1 MGADGVLYIADTGH
15 ERVVSFDTA
24 SGVAAVRTND
34 LTSPVGVA
42 VGADGTL
49 FVADAGDG
57 AGGEVKV
64 YPGGG
69 GATTM
74 LTPNGMTTPIGVAVD
89 ASGSVVVSDGPT
101 GAIVRVPNEGGTLD
115 AADAVVIASNSSS
128 GGGVALDGMGNLY
141 RTDPI
146 GATVYAEQ
154 RTASSI
160 DFGNVAAGA
169 TGKATVLAENAGN
182 MPLALAAGAASFLT
196 QPATKNFAILAGT
209 QNDCLAA
216 TSLDAGA
223 ACQFVA
229 EFAPPVGT
237 AAGKLS
243 DSASFDSTAVD
254 AAAPIALKG
263 TVTGGGGTDP
273 MGFVIA
279 LDKTSLT
286 VKVGGNAATMVSV
299 TPQNGFSGEVTF
311 NCSGLPAGTAC
322 SFSPTSVTVAGNPVT
337 TQLTITASSNSAR
350 LRDGSGPLLS
360 GGAALAGIVCCCCFG
375 FRRRRGLWMA
385 LLVIAS
391 VAGVGLMSGCG
402 VQPGPATTA
411 STVMVTASSGSLQ
424 SSAPLTLMVHR

>member
-1 MGADGVLYIADTGH
+1 
-15 ERVVSFDTA
+15 VSYDPA
-24 SGVAAVRTND
+24 SGVTAVRAND

-42 VGADGTL
+42 VDAGGTL
-49 FVADAGDG
+49 YVADAGDG
-57 AGGEVKV
+57 TGGEVKV

-74 LTPNGMTTPIGVAVD
+74 LKPNGVTTPIGVAVD

-101 GAIVRVPNEGGTLD
+101 GAIVRVPNEGGTLN
-115 AADAVVIASNSSS
+115 AADAVAIARNPSS
-128 GGGVALDGMGNLY
+128 GGGVALDGLGNLY

-160 DFGNVAAGA
+160 DFGNVAVGA
-169 TGKATVLAENAGN
+169 SSKATVVAENAGN
-182 MPLALAAGAASFLT
+182 MSLALSAGAASFLT
-196 QPATKNFAILAGT
+196 QPATKNFAILAGP

-216 TSLDAGA
+216 TALSAGA
-223 ACQFVA
+223 ACDFVA
-229 EFAPPVGT
+229 EFAPPAGT
-237 AAGKLS
+237 AAGDLS

-263 TVTGGGGTDP
+263 TVTGGGGTGP
-273 MGFVIA
+273 VGFTIA

-286 VKVGGNAATMVSV
+286 VKVGGSAATMVSV
-299 TPQNGFSGEVTF
+299 TPQNGFSGNIIF
-311 NCSGLPAGTAC
+311 SCSGLPAETAC
-322 SFSPTSVTVAGNPVT
+322 SFSPASVTAAGNPVT
-337 TQLTITASSNSAR
+337 TQLTITANSNSAR
-350 LRDGSGPLLS
+350 LRYGSGPLLS
-360 GGAALAGIVCCCCFG
+360 GGAALAGIVCCCFG

-385 LLVIAS
+385 LLVVMS

-402 VQPGPATTA
+402 VQPGAVTTA

-424 SSAPLTLMVHR
+424 SSAPLTLTVQR